1 MPGQGCRSVRARW
14 VECGL
19 LALASVLGMNA
30 LRLQPLAADPLPS
43 FASDVSGA
51 AGANG
56 ADNNTSCLTCNPNG
70 HDAKPGDNGAVSNVT
85 LDASSDIRGG
95 GGSPSVYIASN
106 GGRGGTGG
114 NAGTSTLS
122 FGNGGKGG
130 NAGSAGNLSV
140 TFGGTHRID
149 SSSTAEAAV
158 IVSGVG
164 GNGGDG
170 GNPANRGHG
179 GTPGFGSTG
188 SPQATM
194 IQATGASLSSTA
206 AGVTGLLIRLDGGHG
221 GATQG
226 DATTGS
232 DRAEGIDGGNA
243 GSGGSLEAAVLS
255 GTIASAGSGV
265 VVTSR
270 GGNGGDGGE
279 ASTTGLAGATG
290 GNGGG
295 GGFGGDIELTLAGAL
310 AARGADKHATGAGID
325 VDSRDGKSLV
335 KATSS
340 VVTGGL
346 IAISEGGLGGDGGT
360 ADGGFGPAKGGSGGN
375 AGNGGKIA
383 LTTSGAALSTSG
395 YGAAGIV
402 GQSIGGSG
410 GNGANAGAVF
420 HSRGGSGQGGGA
432 GGAVVLSLVG
442 GSLTTAG
449 DDSDAIHAQSIGG
462 GGGYGGDVSVGGIG
476 AAITIGGQGA
486 NGGTGGNVQL
496 WNGFVGYDPD
506 GNPIDERG
514 SQIVTSGEM
523 SRGVVAQSIGGG
535 GGRAGDAFSVNFG
548 VLAQSIGGKG
558 GKGGN
563 ADLVT
568 LFNNGT
574 IQTGGSHAT
583 GVDAQSIGGG
593 GGSGGSANSVD
604 AGVQVTASVAVG
616 GNGGSGGGSGSV
628 QVDNAGQ
635 ITTEGSDARG
645 VQAQSVGGGGGHGGA
660 SFAQAYQL
668 YNDQRV
674 PSVNLN
680 VSLGGT
686 GGKGG
691 TAAAVGLTNKGH
703 IITGGAGAEG
713 VLAQSIG
720 GGGGDG
726 GDSEAFNSSFRASTV
741 NVTTTI
747 GGNGGSGGQGGDV
760 EVANAGLVMTLND
773 HSAAVAAQSVGG
785 GGGSGGFAEASTGS
799 YTGQDRN
806 LQSTVTIGGAGKAGG
821 DGGAVV
827 VQNWMRDSSGKAF
840 GGGIVTRGDSSL
852 AVFAQSIGGGGGNGG
867 FSVAAGSG
875 GTINANVAVG
885 GNGGAGGRGG
895 AVTVDNGAG
904 AITTSGGDSTAIYT
918 QSVGGGGGTGGNAA
932 SGSGSGPEITG
943 MDFIA
948 DGMGIGEQVEKIGEL
963 WELKESAFGEF
974 DVLEKL
980 QKMLEAYEDDN
991 GTETPAEE
999 EDSGTTLTVDVGG
1012 GHGGKG
1018 GSGGDGGD
1026 VTVGNAGDIAT
1037 SGPKSEGIFAQ
1048 SVGGGGGDAGAT
1060 KPATSNTLRVG
1071 SHVQGSIGVGG
1082 RGGSA
1087 GKGGSVTVTNQGSI
1101 ATAGDLS
1108 YGIHAQSIGGGG
1120 GAGGVTV
1127 ASSGTLSAFNIAM
1140 GGDGGSNG
1148 DGGRIQ
1154 VEQGGHVET
1163 YGRDAAGI
1171 LAQSIGGGGGLATLM
1186 TSVVPDNGGGKGESR
1201 TGLIPHTAP
1210 IFLTMGGAT
1219 GAAGDGGEIEIAV
1232 SRAMLTAGT
1241 DAYGVLAQSIGGG
1254 GGLVVG
1260 SNGIAPSFPSAGK
1273 LKGNGGSVGVDVSA
1287 FVVTQDAGAVAVL
1300 AQSIGGGGGLVGG
1313 MSGVDIAQGTRS
1325 NPAPQTG
1332 QGGNVTVTVDA
1343 QGRLV
1348 TQGERAHGIL
1358 AQSLGGGAA
1367 VVAQADGKGYVTASA
1382 SPYTGCSG
1390 QACTGRVAVTVDGQ
1404 VSASG
1409 ADSFGVAVQSHGN
1422 GVNDTSVS
1430 VSATGR
1436 IVSIEDAATAVFV
1449 DGAGTNSVSN
1459 AGVIS
1464 GSGASAGV
1472 AIAGAAPATIDN
1484 SGQIDGSIDL
1494 PGKSS
1499 FTNRQAG
1506 TLSAGPVLRLA
1517 RLDNAGTVEVG
1528 GSGRIG
1534 TTRLSGDLVQSETGR
1549 LVVDTDHA
1557 AGRADRLE
1565 VDGEARI
1572 AGTVSV
1578 RPVTLGSDPVTVLTA
1593 GGSLRMEPQLTFA
1606 GSHLFSYRPTV
1617 TDGGLRITPEAD
1629 FRSSSGSSSGTRRSV
1644 AAHLQQIWDSGAEG
1658 FGEAFAAMASLDD
1671 ADGYGSSLDAM
1682 SGQAVSAIGAAR
1694 LAASH
1699 GFVDN
1704 MSGCEAFV
1712 GDGTLLAQ
1720 TDCGWGRVFGTLASR
1735 DADDQT
1741 VGFDS
1746 KAVTTQ
1752 LGGQKQIGD
1761 GWFLGGSLG
1770 YELSRLD
1777 GDDDS
1782 ADVDGEAL
1790 LAGLTLKRQI
1800 GRLLL
1805 SGALDGGYG
1814 WYDSSRTI
1822 DLGDSRERAKGSPRA
1837 ANLGLHARIAYQLP
1851 FSSWYVQP
1859 YLDLSATYVR
1869 MDSYEESGAGAFDL
1883 DVDDSDKLVL
1893 SATPSV
1899 ELGRRLAL
1907 PDGSILRAYASGGI
1921 VLHGPNNFATDAR
1934 MADAP
1939 GSAGSFRSELR
1950 NPNVAARLG
1959 LGVEVMTTRSIDLKL
1974 QYDADLASDSMANS
1988 AMARLSWRF

>member
-1 MPGQGCRSVRARW
+1 MSATGYASKATHRRRSLPLGLATILGAVMPVPAIH
-14 VECGL
+14 
-19 LALASVLGMNA
+19 
-30 LRLQPLAADPLPS
+30 AADPPAS
-43 FASDVSGA
+43 FVSDTSGK

-56 ADNNTSCLTCNPNG
+56 ADNNDTCLTCNPNG
-70 HDAKPGDNGAVSNVT
+70 HAAAAGSNGTAQAVDLGADADV
-85 LDASSDIRGG
+85 RGG
-95 GGSPSVYIASN
+95 GGSPSVYIAAN
-106 GGRGGTGG
+106 GGAGGTGG
-114 NAGTSTLS
+114 NAGTSTLA
-122 FGNGGKGG
+122 FGNGGDGG
-130 NAGSAGNLSV
+130 NAGSAGNLTV

-149 SSSTAEAAV
+149 SSSTAEAAA

-164 GNGGDG
+164 GTGGDG

-188 SPQATM
+188 SPQATVT
-194 IQATGASLSSTA
+194 QATGASLTSTK
-206 AGVTGLLIRLDGGHG
+206 AGITGLLIRLDGGHG
-221 GATQG
+221 GVTQG
-226 DATTGS
+226 DATTIS
-232 DRAEGIDGGNA
+232 DKAKGIDGGNA
-243 GSGGSLEAAVLS
+243 GSGGTLEGSVLS
-255 GTIASAGSGV
+255 GTITSAGSGV
-265 VVTSR
+265 VVISS
-270 GGNGGDGGE
+270 GGDGGDGGD
-279 ASTTGLAGATG
+279 AGTQGLSGSTG
-290 GNGGG
+290 GKGGG
-295 GGFGGDIELTLAGAL
+295 GGFGGDIDLTLAGTL
-310 AARGADKHATGAGID
+310 AATGAAKPATGAGIN

-335 KATSS
+335 KATAS

-346 IAISEGGLGGDGGT
+346 IAVSEGGLGGDGGE
-360 ADGGFGPAKGGSGGN
+360 ADGGFGPGKGGSGGN
-375 AGNGGKIA
+375 AGNGGKIT
-383 LTTSGAALSTSG
+383 LVTSGAALTTSG

-402 GQSIGGSG
+402 GQSIGGGG
-410 GNGANAGAVF
+410 GNGASAGAVF
-420 HSRGGSGQGGGA
+420 HSRGGSGQSGGSGA
-432 GGAVVLSLVG
+432 AVTLSLAG
-442 GSLTTAG
+442 GSLTTVG
-449 DDSDAIHAQSIGG
+449 DDSDGIYVQSIGG

-486 NGGTGGNVQL
+486 NGGAGSAVQL
-496 WNGFVGYDPD
+496 WNGYVGYDPN
-506 GNPIDERG
+506 GNPVDQRG

-558 GKGGN
+558 GKGG
-563 ADLVT
+563 AAGLVT
-568 LFNNGT
+568 VFNNGT

-616 GNGGSGGGSGSV
+616 GNGGSGGGAGAV

-635 ITTEGSDARG
+635 ITTVGADAQG

-660 SFAQAYQL
+660 SFAQACQL

-686 GGKGG
+686 GGNGG
-691 TAAAVGLTNKGH
+691 TAAEAGLTNRGA
-703 IITGGAGAEG
+703 IITAGAGAEG

-726 GDSEAFNSSFRASTV
+726 GDSGAFNSSFRASTV

-747 GGNGGSGGQGGDV
+747 GGTGGTGGQGGGV
-760 EVANAGLVMTLND
+760 EVDNAGLVMTLHD
-773 HSAAVAAQSVGG
+773 HATAVAAQSIGG
-785 GGGSGGFAEASTGS
+785 GGGNGGFATASTGS

-806 LQSTVTIGGAGKAGG
+806 LQATVTIGGAGKAGG
-821 DGGAVV
+821 DGGAVTV
-827 VQNWMRDSSGKAF
+827 RNWMTDSSGKAVN
-840 GGGIVTRGDSSL
+840 GGIVTRGDHSL

-875 GTINANVAVG
+875 GTINANVGVG
-885 GNGGAGGRGG
+885 GNGGAGGKGG
-895 AVTVDNGAG
+895 AVTLDNGAG
-904 AITTSGGDSTAIYT
+904 AIATSGGDATAVYA
-918 QSVGGGGGTGGNAA
+918 QSVGGGGGTGGSAA

-948 DGMGIGEQVEKIGEL
+948 DGMGIGEPVEKIGEL

-980 QKMLEAYEDDN
+980 QKMLAAYEDDN
-991 GTETPAEE
+991 GTEPPAEE
-999 EDSGTTLTVDVGG
+999 ADSATTLTVDVGG

-1026 VTVGNAGDIAT
+1026 VTVASAGDIAT

-1071 SHVQGSIGVGG
+1071 SHVQGAIGVGG

-1087 GKGGSVTVTNQGSI
+1087 GHGGQVTVTNQGSI

-1120 GAGGVTV
+1120 GAGGATV
-1127 ASSGTLSAFNIAM
+1127 ASSGTLSAFNIAI

-1154 VEQGGHVET
+1154 VEQGGRVET
-1163 YGRDAAGI
+1163 LGRDAAGI

-1210 IFLTMGGAT
+1210 IYAAIGGAA
-1219 GAAGDGGEIEIAV
+1219 GAAGDGGTVDIDV
-1232 SRAMLTAGT
+1232 SRAMLTNGI
-1241 DAYGVLAQSIGGG
+1241 DAYGVVAQSIGGG

-1260 SNGIAPSFPSAGK
+1260 SNGITPAFPSSGK
-1273 LKGNGGSVGVDVSA
+1273 LRGNGGSVDIDVSS
-1287 FVVTQDAGAVAVL
+1287 FVVTAGDGAVAVL

-1313 MSGVDIAQGTRS
+1313 LSGVDIGQGTRP
-1325 NPAPQTG
+1325 NPATQTG
-1332 QGGNVTVTVDA
+1332 QGGSVTVTVDESA
-1343 QGRLV
+1343 KLSVQGA
-1348 TQGERAHGIL
+1348 RAHGIL
-1358 AQSLGGGAA
+1358 AQSLGGGGA

-1382 SPYTGCSG
+1382 SPYAGCSG
-1390 QACTGRVAVTVDGQ
+1390 QACTGGVAVEIDGQ
-1404 VSASG
+1404 VTASG

-1422 GVNDTSVS
+1422 GINDTSVT
-1430 VSATGR
+1430 VSASGR
-1436 IVSIEDAATAVFV
+1436 IVGLGAAAAAIFV
-1449 DGAGTNSVSN
+1449 DGAGTNTIGN
-1459 AGVIS
+1459 AGLIS

-1472 AIAGAAPATIDN
+1472 AIAGVTPATIDN
-1484 SGQIDGSIDL
+1484 SGRIDGSIDL
-1494 PGKSS
+1494 PGRSS
-1499 FTNRQAG
+1499 FSNRQPG
-1506 TLSAGPVLRLA
+1506 ILSAGPTLRLA
-1517 RLDNAGTVEVG
+1517 RLDNAGTIEVG
-1528 GSGRIG
+1528 GAGRIG
-1534 TTRLSGDLVQSETGR
+1534 TTRLGGDLVQSPTGR
-1549 LVVDTDHA
+1549 IVFDTDHGR
-1557 AGRADRLE
+1557 GRADRLE
-1565 VDGEARI
+1565 VAGDARI
-1572 AGTVSV
+1572 AGSVTV
-1578 RPVTLGSDPVTVLTA
+1578 RPTTLSPDPVTILTA
-1593 GGSLRMEPQLTFA
+1593 GGGLHMAPQLTFA
-1606 GSHLFSYRPTV
+1606 GSHLFSYRPSV
-1617 TDGGLRITPEAD
+1617 AGNALQITPEAD
-1629 FRSSSGSSSGTRRSV
+1629 FRSGTETGTRRGV
-1644 AAHLQQIWDSGAEG
+1644 AEHLQQIWDSGADD
-1658 FGEAFAAMASLDD
+1658 FGEAFAAMGSLDD
-1671 ADGYGSSLDAM
+1671 ADDYGAALDAM
-1682 SGQAVSAIGAAR
+1682 SGQAVSAIAAAR

-1704 MSGCEAFV
+1704 MGGCAAFV
-1712 GDGTLLAQ
+1712 GESTLLAQ
-1720 TDCGWGRVFGTLASR
+1720 ADCSWGRVFGTAASR
-1735 DADDQT
+1735 DADDRT
-1741 VGFDS
+1741 VGFDT

-1752 LGGQKQIGD
+1752 LGGQKQLGD

-1777 GDDDS
+1777 GDHDS

-1790 LAGLTLKRQI
+1790 LAGLMLKRQL

-1814 WYDSSRTI
+1814 WYDSARTI
-1822 DLGDSRERAKGSPRA
+1822 DLGDSRQRAKGSPRA
-1837 ANLGLHARIAYQLP
+1837 ANLGLHGRIAYQLP
-1851 FSSWYVQP
+1851 FASWYLQP

-1869 MDSYEESGAGAFDL
+1869 MDGYEEHGAGALDL
-1883 DVDDSDKLVL
+1883 DVDSSDELVL

-1907 PDGSILRAYASGGI
+1907 PDGSILRAYASGG
-1921 VLHGPNNFATDAR
+1921 VALYGPNNFTTDAR
-1934 MADAP
+1934 FADAP
-1939 GSAGSFRSELR
+1939 TSTGSFRSELR
-1950 NPNVAARLG
+1950 NPDVAAKLG
-1959 LGVEVMTTRSIDLKL
+1959 LGVEVMTTGAVDLKL
-1974 QYDADLASDSMANS
+1974 QYDADLASDATAHS